1 MILYLIQPG
10 RVHEPDLRCI
20 ERLLR
25 ALRSAGNR
33 LRGAIPL
40 PALTILDSLEKCD
53 LPSITKAWWEY
64 NGKTQF
70 FRHAQTARLV
80 RGLAKPE

>member
-1 MILYLIQPG
+1 MIMYLMQPG

-25 ALRSAGNR
+25 ALRSPDNH

-40 PALTILDSLEKCD
+40 PALTILENLEKCD
-53 LPSITKAWWEY
+53 LESIAQAWWEY
-64 NGKTQF
+64 NGRTSF

-80 RGLAKPE
+80 RALVKL